1 MNEIRLRPV
10 QSIENLNMKTLK
22 SLTLSLSA
30 LLLLGFATS
39 TFAAEK
45 DAKEAKERTIKGEA
59 KCAKCAL
66 HQADKCQT
74 AIESENKAGKKV
86 TYYLADNETAKN
98 FHKEIC
104 KESKQVTATGTV
116 KKGADG
122 KMELT
127 ASKIEEAKEAK

>member
-1 MNEIRLRPV
+1 
-10 QSIENLNMKTLK
+10 MKTLK
-22 SLTLSLSA
+22 SLTLSLAA
-30 LLLLGFATS
+30 LLVLGLATPS
-39 TFAAEK
+39 FAAEK
-45 DAKEAKERTIKGEA
+45 EAKKEAKEGKEAKERTIKGEA

-66 HQADKCQT
+66 HEADKCQT

-104 KESKQVTATGTV
+104 KESKKVTATGTV
-116 KKGADG
+116 KKGSDG

-127 ASKIEEAKEAK
+127 ASKIEEAK